1 MYTLEQL
8 RGFVA
13 VAEEGNFGRAAHRL
27 RITQPPLSRQVQKL
41 EREVGVDLI
50 RRTPRGAALTPAG
63 RVFLDEA
70 RRLLTLAG
78 EAPLIARRAATGT
91 EGTVRMGFTAIAA
104 LSVLGRW
111 ANLAGRRLPEVDLV
125 LTEMVTGV
133 QVAELLSG
141 GIDIGLLR
149 GLPRAEAL
157 PTERVHAETLLA
169 AVPAGHELTERD
181 LAPSVLD
188 IADFDVVTYAPGDA
202 RYFHELVVSTF
213 QAAGAAPRYVQYA
226 SQVTSVVALVD
237 AGVGVALIPES
248 ASTLRLPHVEFLP
261 IADIAPDCVEVHC
274 AWHRDNDNPA
284 MAALL
289 AHARTQGYLPA
300 GS

>member
-41 EREVGVDLI
+41 EREVGVDLV
-50 RRTPRGAALTPAG
+50 RRTPRGAELTPGG

-70 RRLLTLAG
+70 RRMLTLAG
-78 EAPLIARRAATGT
+78 EAPLIARRAASGT
-91 EGTVRMGFTAIAA
+91 KGTVRIGFTAVAA

-111 ANLAGRRLPEVDLV
+111 AKLCGDRLPEVDLV
-125 LTEMVTGV
+125 LTEMVTGT
-133 QVAELLSG
+133 QVAALISG

-149 GLPRAEAL
+149 GVPRAEAL
-157 PTERVHAETLLA
+157 RAERVHAESLLV
-169 AVPAGHELTERD
+169 AVPTGHPLTTLGR
-181 LAPSVLD
+181 APGVPE
-188 IADFDVVTYAPGDA
+188 IADYDVVTYAPGDA

-213 QAAGAAPRYVQYA
+213 QAAGAVPRYVQYA
-226 SQVTSVVALVD
+226 GQVSSVVALVD

-248 ASTLRLPHVEFLP
+248 AAILRLPGVRYLP
-261 IADIAPDCVEVHC
+261 VAGVSADCVEVHC
-274 AWHRDNDNPA
+274 AWRGENDNPA
-284 MAALL
+284 LAALL
-289 AHARTQGYLPA
+289 SYA
-300 GS
+300 GVVG